1 VFKQITVAEV
11 KVGER
16 VYSLLCDS
24 QSPLGELHDV
34 LMKMKGEVVD
44 RMIAAHK
51 QEEEAA
57 KKQKENEE
65 VKE

>member
-1 VFKQITVAEV
+1 MFKQITIAEI

-34 LMKMKGEVVD
+34 LMKMKGEVVEK
-44 RMIAAHK
+44 MISAQK
-51 QEEEAA
+51 QEEEMS
-57 KKQKENEE
+57 KKQQELDEAKE
-65 VKE
+65 